1 MKSYHKIVATLAAA
15 AFSLTLFAGDASAM
29 TTSRHHLK
37 KTSVTSKKKVK
48 GTSAKRLHRV
58 KKSTPGY

>member
-1 MKSYHKIVATLAAA
+1 MQSHNKLVAALAAA
-15 AFSLTLFAGDASAM
+15 AFSLTLFAGNASAM

-37 KTSVTSKKKVK
+37 KASVSKKMVK
-48 GTSAKRLHRV
+48 GTSAKKLRS